1 MLCSTEY
8 SSWSSCY
15 IFICY
20 HFQPGFLAKENKS
33 DSLETKF
40 KREPHICGCIK
51 TNCWAGK
58 MTQRVSVAAAKPD
71 DLRPVSR
78 REERIDSCKLS
89 NLGCCLFSICI
100 LMPIDFQHISG
111 KHTLYFL
118 SDSGFFWTHS
128 VALRHLG
135 DFSETLC
142 SWPRAAQCSV
152 AHMLPTQYCAK
163 NVGLVSGRPHKLCP
177 FSAAS
182 QIRILSW
189 RHDRYYS
196 NILFRFTNFIPST
209 KKESELWR

>member
-40 KREPHICGCIK
+40 KRETHICGRIK

-78 REERIDSCKLS
+78 REERTDSCKLS

-111 KHTLYFL
+111 KHTLYLL
-118 SDSGFFWTHS
+118 SDFWLLLDPQCDTETPRQLFWDSVLLTPSRSVFSCTHVAYS
-128 VALRHLG
+128 VLCKECRTSVWGTPQTVSFLG
-135 DFSETLC
+135 RITNKDSSMKTWQIL
-142 SWPRAAQCSV
+142 Q
-152 AHMLPTQYCAK
+152 QYP
-163 NVGLVSGRPHKLCP
+163 V
-177 FSAAS
+177 
-182 QIRILSW
+182 QI
-189 RHDRYYS
+189 H
-196 NILFRFTNFIPST
+196 
-209 KKESELWR
+209 ELHS